1 VNDTSKRTSSESQL
15 LRDFIEFVGEF
26 KNETDRS
33 AVIVGTAKLDLLMYQ
48 LLSSYFLP
56 CTSRNDDLLDGD
68 SPLGTFS
75 SRITVAH
82 RLGLIDGL
90 LCKALNTIRKIR
102 NSFAHELRGATL
114 DSGAHRDRI
123 RELVGPLTDN
133 ETFKHFMQHFF
144 QDQPTP
150 RHHFMCVVAIAA
162 ARLEG
167 AVNRCRSVANQPLA
181 LLPPNMVKAVASDV
195 TSGDS

>member
-1 VNDTSKRTSSESQL
+1 MNDPKKQSSSHEQL
-15 LRDFIEFVGEF
+15 VRDFIEFIGEF

-48 LLSSYFLP
+48 LLSSFLLP
-56 CTSRNDDLLDGD
+56 STSKNDELLDGD

-75 SRITVAH
+75 ARITISH
-82 RLGLIDGL
+82 RLGLIDDA
-90 LCKALNTIRKIR
+90 LCRTLNIVRRIR

-123 RELVGPLTDN
+123 RELAAPLKDN
-133 ETFKHFMQHFF
+133 GVFKSFMEHFF
-144 QDQPTP
+144 QDSPTP
-150 RHHFMCVVAIAA
+150 RHLFMCVVALAA

-167 AVNRCRSVANQPLA
+167 KVNRCQCIANRPLT
-181 LLPPNMVKAVASDV
+181 LVPNDVKAIAPDTPGSN
-195 TSGDS
+195 S